1 MNVIVSV
8 CIKEEDKFIIIQEG
22 IPKAYGLWN
31 LPGGKLDD
39 NESIIEGALRE
50 GKEETGLDIEIT
62 GILAIHRSLIDENIV
77 RIIFNAKKISENI
90 NFDKNEILDC
100 KWITVEEMEKM
111 EKETLRNSETLLD
124 IVKDIKNNKNYSLE
138 MIKYFKN

>member
-77 RIIFNAKKISENI
+77 RIIFNAK
-90 NFDKNEILDC
+90 
-100 KWITVEEMEKM
+100 
-111 EKETLRNSETLLD
+111 
-124 IVKDIKNNKNYSLE
+124 
-138 MIKYFKN
+138 